1 MGVNEEFIKNQLRQ
15 LKELSDQD
23 FNPTVSELIA
33 KLREIL
39 EKRGTPWSM
48 PTFSEGAPAPPE
60 REGER

>member
-39 EKRGTPWSM
+39 EKRGIPWSM
-48 PTFSEGAPAPPE
+48 PTFSEGAPPE